1 MNKNTLHLN
10 LFTLVFSLDINEHS
24 TAAWVKMCGLR
35 RTIEFKMT
43 SSLYIKKMNVRNS
56 KKQNKQTITK
66 LIHLLLGEEIK
77 LNRIQNYKDI

>member
-1 MNKNTLHLN
+1 
-10 LFTLVFSLDINEHS
+10 
-24 TAAWVKMCGLR
+24 
-35 RTIEFKMT
+35 
-43 SSLYIKKMNVRNS
+43 MNVRNS